1 MNVVATTSMITT
13 ALGRGMMGR
22 RGGAGIE
29 GIISGGM
36 GRGGWDGCSIRIFSF
51 LFFQPLGFFFGVDY
65 ACVRAFCKG
74 SVYGAVLTENELTTI
89 RYE

>member
-1 MNVVATTSMITT
+1 MRARIMVMNVIATTSMITT
-13 ALGRGMMGR
+13 ALGLGMMGR

-51 LFFQPLGFFFGVDY
+51 LFFQPLGVFFWRGY
-65 ACVRAFCKG
+65 ACVPFVKVRCTLRF
-74 SVYGAVLTENELTTI
+74 
-89 RYE
+89 